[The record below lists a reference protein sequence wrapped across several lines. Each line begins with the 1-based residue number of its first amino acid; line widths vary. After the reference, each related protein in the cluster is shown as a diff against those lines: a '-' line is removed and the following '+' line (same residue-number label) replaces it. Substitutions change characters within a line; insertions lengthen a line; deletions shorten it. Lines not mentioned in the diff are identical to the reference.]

1 MDPVYETTN
10 QLIELSAEMT
20 ARGAHV
26 AASATEK
33 MAMKVAQEQA
43 IPENVIAI
51 MDMIEITEHALKI
64 AQEQKNKEVNA
75 EAKQALVYKTATLK
89 AILNRIEE
97 SIENC

>member
-10 QLIELSAEMT
+10 KLIELSAEMT

-33 MAMKVAQEQA
+33 MAMKVAQEQL

-51 MDMIEITEHALKI
+51 MDMIEITEHALRI
-64 AQEQKNKEVNA
+64 AQEQKSRAVDA
-75 EAKQALVYKTATLK
+75 ESKQALIHKTATLK
-89 AILNRIEE
+89 AMLNRIEE

>member
-20 ARGAHV
+20 ARGAHI

-33 MAMKVAQEQA
+33 MAMRVAKEQA
-43 IPENVIAI
+43 IPENVLAV

-64 AQEQKNKEVNA
+64 AEEQKRREVNA
-75 EAKQALVYKTATLK
+75 ESKRALMHKVATLK